1 MEEIRRQS
9 VEETVV
15 IDKEIKYSFDIDE
28 YYHFIKLTKD
38 KYKELDN
45 HLIEYIVASYLI
57 YDKNGVEKPDENHP
71 DFVKQNEKI
80 KELIENT
87 RLVIEEL
94 KANEKNEVS
103 IETNEVCGMNEME
116 KNISN
121 KEEEQEHNDIV
132 S

>member
-71 DFVKQNEKI
+71 DFVRQNEKI

-94 KANEKNEVS
+94 KES
-103 IETNEVCGMNEME
+103 E

-121 KEEEQEHNDIV
+121 KEEEQKQNDIV

>member
-71 DFVKQNEKI
+71 DFVRQNEKI

-94 KANEKNEVS
+94 KES
-103 IETNEVCGMNEME
+103 E

-121 KEEEQEHNDIV
+121 KEEEQEQNDIV

>member
-9 VEETVV
+9 VEE
-15 IDKEIKYSFDIDE
+15 EIKYSFDIDE

>member
-9 VEETVV
+9 VEETEV
-15 IDKEIKYSFDIDE
+15 KYSFDIDE

-71 DFVKQNEKI
+71 DFVRQNEKI

-94 KANEKNEVS
+94 KENEAKERAEVS
-103 IETNEVCGMNEME
+103 EMNEME

-121 KEEEQEHNDIV
+121 KEEEKEQNDIV